1 MLANQSWGR
10 GCWRTSLGPGACWRT
25 SHGRGPLGELLMGRG
40 PVGEPLLGWG
50 PVGEPSQGSIHG
62 LQHKNSFFLL
72 AQCFHLKTKSITL
85 LFSQYYHL
93 KTKSTGFLRYTTSKQ
108 TISLLPSR
116 QNRYVFVLCST
127 ENRSTSLQKVPVINC
142 DRTEK
147 PSKLKRAVDFFL
159 FIF

>member
-10 GCWRTSLGPGACWRT
+10 GCWRT

-40 PVGEPLLGWG
+40 PVGEPVLGWG
-50 PVGEPSQGSIHG
+50 PVGEPSHG

-127 ENRSTSLQKVPVINC
+127 ENRSTSLQKVPVSNC